1 MHHTEQVCTHR
12 SCISKNLVDEGQL
25 SRLITSGVLSTMPAV
40 PSAQQR
46 SKTLYSF
53 SSDAI

>member
-12 SCISKNLVDEGQL
+12 SCISKNLVDEGL
-25 SRLITSGVLSTMPAV
+25 RLVTFGVLSTMPAV